1 VGTKSISKIDRRHEN
16 YLELMSIINNANSG
30 SQIALTCMI
39 YRVIGRNPQKFS
51 VDDITAI
58 CRPPQLGE
66 VDNQRGKFSK
76 ELKFWLRPEHSLWQ
90 EDENKKL
97 LLTSEDPSISLTAI
111 SAAISRCLTEL
122 FFSSPSPDLFK
133 KPSDAK
139 KDFYQLII
147 FLTCLLTEH
156 RFLPHSSRLLSN
168 NDLRDVFHY
177 LPHEPNSNET
187 GKVIEWGVFLG
198 YLTQKSLREF
208 VIDPTAAIR
217 SVLPSV
223 FLAEETLT
231 AVDFVARL
239 SRILPIVDRGVYWQ
253 QVESEMRR
261 NGWTKETPDNLLSA
275 PLSYA
280 LERLDVA
287 KVIRLQEKADDEGA
301 LTLHHGRRFG
311 LVQMI
316 GH

>member
-1 VGTKSISKIDRRHEN
+1 
-16 YLELMSIINNANSG
+16 MSIINTANPG

-39 YRVIGRNPQKFS
+39 YRVIGRNPQKYS
-51 VDDITAI
+51 VDEITNI

-66 VDNQRGKFSK
+66 KDNQRGKFSK

-97 LLTSEDPSISLTAI
+97 LLTSEDPSISLAAI
-111 SAAISRCLTEL
+111 SAALSRCLTEL
-122 FFSSPSPDLFK
+122 VFSNPSPDLFK

-139 KDFYQLII
+139 KDFYELII
-147 FLTCLLTEH
+147 FLTCLLNEH
-156 RFLPHSSRLLSN
+156 RFLPHSSRLLSHG
-168 NDLRDVFHY
+168 DLRDVFQY
-177 LPHEPNSNET
+177 LPHEPNSSET
-187 GKVIEWGVFLG
+187 GKVLEWGVFLG
-198 YLTQKSLREF
+198 YLTQRAPRNF
-208 VIDPTAAIR
+208 VIDPTAAIQ
-217 SVLPSV
+217 SALPSI

-231 AVDFVARL
+231 ASDFVARL
-239 SRILPIVDRGVYWQ
+239 SKSLPMLDTGVYWK
-253 QVESEMRR
+253 QVTAEMRR
-261 NGWTKETPDNLLSA
+261 NGWTKEAPDNLLSA

-280 LERLDVA
+280 LERLDLA
-287 KVIRLQEKADDEGA
+287 KVIRLQEKADDEGS